1 MKKYQ
6 HDLCKVISILLLAGS
21 SLSTASQ
28 GQKDPFELDFPAY
41 LVRKGLPRPGYNAH
55 IDMGARDPI
64 LQYDL
69 SDDNVARMATE
80 FQLAQIAE
88 QKEQSEMALRVYWNL
103 AERGYA
109 PANNRLFEAF
119 RDGTL
124 GLKEDVFV
132 AGFYRD
138 RPRTIEEMRYEQQSI
153 REWLIRRQRQ
163 QQEEFAAD
171 AIQAAPLSL
180 NEVDLL
186 VVGEEYQSL
195 LPKKGFTEEA
205 AGLRRRKTAAH

>member
-69 SDDNVARMATE
+69 SDDSIAKMATE

-138 RPRTIEEMRYEQQSI
+138 RPRTIEEMKYQQQSI

-163 QQEEFAAD
+163 QEEFAAD
-171 AIQAAPLSL
+171 AVQAAPLSL

-186 VVGEEYQSL
+186 VGEEHERL
-195 LPKKGFTEEA
+195 LPKKGSQEA
-205 AGLRRRKTAAH
+205 SGLRQRKIAAH

>member
-41 LVRKGLPRPGYNAH
+41 LARKGLPRPEYNAH
-55 IDMGARDPI
+55 ISRGVNDPI
-64 LQYDL
+64 LRYDL
-69 SDDNVARMATE
+69 SDSNLARMATE

-138 RPRTIEEMRYEQQSI
+138 RPRTIEEMRYEQQSMKKWLEWRH
-153 REWLIRRQRQ
+153 RE
-163 QQEEFAAD
+163 QEELAAD
-171 AIQAAPLSL
+171 AVQAASLSL
-180 NEVDLL
+180 SEVELR
-186 VVGEEYQSL
+186 VVGEEHQRL
-195 LPKKGFTEEA
+195 LPKKGSAEETV
-205 AGLRRRKTAAH
+205 GLRRRKIATH